1 MGVFTTISSLLL
13 TEVSSYVDQLNQILQ
28 ILGTPSE
35 ETMNRIGSPK
45 VALSDP
51 LRSRCLIPILDRL
64 KDIFARFR

>member
-1 MGVFTTISSLLL
+1 VGTFTTIRSLLL

-45 VALSDP
+45 VALNDL
-51 LRSRCLIPILDRL
+51 LRSQCLIPNRDRL

>member
-1 MGVFTTISSLLL
+1 VGIFTTVSSLLL

-35 ETMNRIGSPK
+35 ETMARIGSPK
-45 VALSDP
+45 VALSD
-51 LRSRCLIPILDRL
+51 LLLSQRLILIRDRL